1 MDVIKTADNIID
13 IGPEGGEKGRIV
25 VQKALPKLLPACNQS
40 HTGFYLKQY
49 IPKTESV

>member
-13 IGPEGGEKGRIV
+13 IGPEGGEKGGKIV
-25 VQKALPKLLPACNQS
+25 AQGSPQTVAACNQS

-49 IPKTESV
+49 LPKT

>member
-13 IGPEGGEKGRIV
+13 IGPEGGEKGGRIV
-25 VQKALPKLLPACNQS
+25 AQGSPKTVAACNQS

-49 IPKTESV
+49 LPKTESV